1 MTEAQFPYGITSCP
15 MESLIDS
22 HMGQHEELG
31 QHPFIA
37 SDFPLTMQDGL
48 DPFWAAEQFNWV
60 NEYPVKSTTPQP
72 YPQMWYEAG
81 LVRQDRGMKTDP
93 TSFSL
98 HQSIPFQTTENPP
111 INPRPD
117 IELATQR
124 ALFMTPSPNTLFP
137 SPGSPPFDPHG
148 SPDSSY
154 ASSRG
159 WDGEAEHEDS
169 HYKFDFGPSAL
180 DAQYQ
185 APGQTHT
192 VRSPHQYPRKDEEC
206 LTPLEM
212 PDGSTRMTLNWL
224 PVDPDAGFAIGSA
237 MMMNEDEAAFQDV
250 KHAFF
255 PSTAAAWSYD
265 P

>member
-1 MTEAQFPYGITSCP
+1 MTEAQFPYEITSWP
-15 MESLIDS
+15 VESLIDS
-22 HMGQHEELG
+22 YMGQYDELG

-48 DPFWAAEQFNWV
+48 DPSWAAEEFNWV
-60 NEYPVKSTTPQP
+60 NEYPVKSTTFQP
-72 YPQMWYEAG
+72 YPQMWYDAG
-81 LVRQDRGMKTDP
+81 LVRQDCGMKSDT

-98 HQSIPFQTTENPP
+98 HQSTSFQTTENPP
-111 INPRPD
+111 IHPRPD
-117 IELATQR
+117 HQLATQR

-137 SPGSPPFDPHG
+137 FPGSPTSDPHG
-148 SPDSSY
+148 SPDSSH

-159 WDGEAEHEDS
+159 WEGEAEHEDS
-169 HYKFDFGPSAL
+169 HKFDFGPAV

-192 VRSPHQYPRKDEEC
+192 VRSPYPRKDEC

-212 PDGSTRMTLNWL
+212 PDGSTRMTSNWL

-237 MMMNEDEAAFQDV
+237 MMNEDVAAFQDV

-255 PSTAAAWSYD
+255 PSAPAAWSYD